1 MLAARHGAAAPP
13 TSTMG
18 SLVAAA
24 GGGLHTTRLP
34 ATVPTAAAPPR
45 TRSVGCASVSSRAT
59 ATSWPRQCSP
69 SATRLR
75 PTSSPSGT
83 RRARPAMC
91 RSSAAARTGAMS
103 TRRVATRTRRRPP
116 AAVHPVPL
124 ARQSSLWTSIGL
136 WGQHTDST
144 RGLHIRLTGRPGAVD
159 ECTSIDYAS
168 LHGHGQPPPA
178 CATTPTATSN
188 RPPFLP
194 ADSKCMLNDHY
205 PPTHVLV

>member
-124 ARQSSLWTSIGL
+124 ARQSSLWTSSGL

-144 RGLHIRLTGRPGAVD
+144 RGLHIRQARRGGRVHLDRLRQPAWPRP
-159 ECTSIDYAS
+159 AAPS
-168 LHGHGQPPPA
+168 LCDHTYRHIQPPA
-178 CATTPTATSN
+178 L
-188 RPPFLP
+188 PP
-194 ADSKCMLNDHY
+194 C
-205 PPTHVLV
+205 